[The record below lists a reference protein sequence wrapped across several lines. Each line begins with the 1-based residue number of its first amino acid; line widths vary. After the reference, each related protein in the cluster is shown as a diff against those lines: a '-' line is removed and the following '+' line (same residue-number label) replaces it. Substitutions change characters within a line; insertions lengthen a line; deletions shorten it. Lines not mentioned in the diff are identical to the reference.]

1 MIRVVTTFK
10 NGEVETVST
19 TLDYA
24 VHLIGQLLIDP
35 DVADVKLSR
44 HE

>member
-1 MIRVVTTFK
+1 MIKVTVTFIE
-10 NGEVETVST
+10 GTVDEWST

-24 VHLIGQLLIDP
+24 IHLVGQLLIDP
-35 DVADVKLSR
+35 DVADVKLAR